1 MFMIKKNVFDFF
13 SSSYYYLGLSS
24 IVLFM
29 FLFPFS
35 NTSLLNCE
43 DKAASDCDDHQ
54 VQSEAVDSEGPS
66 EQEEL
71 STEESE
77 YCFEQHTHFD
87 SIFEEWRRVQH
98 QDGSYSYEYGYRY
111 AYNYNYS
118 YRYNLDK
125 CIGPLPAPYPPNQ
138 APIQPPLPHDGNP
151 YPAST
156 P

>member
-1 MFMIKKNVFDFF
+1 MIKKIYDMFRPVN
-13 SSSYYYLGLSS
+13 YYLGLSS

-35 NTSLLNCE
+35 HT
-43 DKAASDCDDHQ
+43 D
-54 VQSEAVDSEGPS
+54 
-66 EQEEL
+66 

-77 YCFEQHTHFD
+77 HCFEQHTHFD
-87 SIFEEWRRVQH
+87 SIFEKWRRIQH

-111 AYNYNYS
+111 AYNYHYS

-125 CIGPLPAPYPPNQ
+125 CIAPLPAPYPPNQ

-151 YPAST
+151 YPT